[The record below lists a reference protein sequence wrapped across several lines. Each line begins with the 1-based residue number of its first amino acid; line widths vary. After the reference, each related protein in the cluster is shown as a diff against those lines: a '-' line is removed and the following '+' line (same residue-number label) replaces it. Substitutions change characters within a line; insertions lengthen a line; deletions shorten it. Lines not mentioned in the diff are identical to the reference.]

1 MVIVEIVSQSLLEFV
16 VCDRLLF
23 VEMRLS
29 TILNKEETWQAISV
43 VKPKMHSLKQC
54 RDSASSLDFI

>member
-23 VEMRLS
+23 VEMRPS
-29 TILNKEETWQAISV
+29 TILNKEETWQPISV

-54 RDSASSLDFI
+54 RDSASFLDFI